1 MNDMVQNGINAL
13 EEKKNAF
20 ATFAERM
27 AEEEAKAAKKAAEK
41 KEKLDALHKKY
52 KDRFQLRA
60 LQDDDMYTIIHLVET
75 LLPEESVRDAFAGVA
90 LGNMSFAQVGARV
103 MVDMILS
110 VMKNAGAVK
119 DDLYKFLSDLS
130 GLTPEKLQKMPFG
143 TTPAMLW
150 ALYHDSKNAD
160 FFADVSIL
168 F

>member
-1 MNDMVQNGINAL
+1 MNDM
-13 EEKKNAF
+13 EKPKVIDPAV
-20 ATFAERM
+20 AEK
-27 AEEEAKAAKKAAEK
+27 AKAEK

-60 LQDDDMYTIIHLVET
+60 LKDDDMYTIIHLVEA
-75 LLPEESVRDAFAGVA
+75 LLPETGVRDAFAAVA

-110 VMKNAGAVK
+110 IMKNAGAVK
-119 DDLYKFLSDLS
+119 DDLYAFLSDLS
-130 GLTPEKLQKMPFG
+130 GITPEKLKEMPLG

-150 ALYHDSKNAD
+150 ALYKDAKSAD
-160 FFADVSIL
+160 FFEDVSIL